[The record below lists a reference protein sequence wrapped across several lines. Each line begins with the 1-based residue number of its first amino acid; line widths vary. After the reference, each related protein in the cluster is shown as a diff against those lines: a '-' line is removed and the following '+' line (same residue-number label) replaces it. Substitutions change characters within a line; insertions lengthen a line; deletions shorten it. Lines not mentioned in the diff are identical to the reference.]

1 MMHEHDNGGEDVPE
15 EEALCRICMV
25 ELGQDS
31 EAFNMECMCK
41 GELALAHREC
51 TIKWFT
57 IKGNITCDFC
67 KQDVKNL
74 PQTLF
79 RVKDPQDRSSREVEH
94 TGISEIINEWQG
106 LPSLVMCCSSSFA
119 IRLHYWSSCTSDI
132 YNNGEEEVCVDLCNH
147 SVQFRCPFQSCLL
160 LKNLFMGNIFCCCTR
175 GWGSNVPQATE
186 TTTDQPRSHSQNVT
200 NQSVST
206 GSRSYYSAH
215 SSPRT
220 ESYRGGARMMD
231 GDQDTTRR
239 RVEEHD
245 DGSCQD
251 VSPAVMNGVST
262 EITEEISPSQHER
275 WRDLV
280 FDIQFRAQ
288 EDDFLTADGSFT
300 PTPSPVSK
308 RLTFSPMAS
317 PRIGRRV
324 GSMSPSSA
332 NLKNAFNFKNRN
344 NNADI
349 EEGVALVFDG
359 REKSNVPRTW
369 SLTNLLT
376 PRKSKKTESL
386 PATPL
391 AHSNPEI
398 CMVELGKD
406 SEAFKME
413 CMCKGELALAH
424 KECTIKW
431 FTIKGN
437 ITCDL
442 CKQEVKNLPMT
453 LLRVEEYPQDR
464 SSKEAEHTEISEIIN
479 GWQGVP
485 TLVMLLFME
494 MKWSAIPVALPFAC
508 IIGFLGSATSSTMAK
523 EKYVWILATIQFSFV
538 VLFSH
543 VFYSRIY
550 VKQPVS
556 CIVLATMVGFGLTM
570 FGTTVITMFIEW
582 RRSHA
587 HHQPTSTHLE
597 TKTAKT
603 TTTSTT
609 GKTAL
614 EMEGVSTTSTAAKW
628 IKSSMMAATSAHLF
642 KILSS
647 VKSRPFIVISKNLIN
662 FTKRWMQFWKCQGSY
677 TNLFVCS
684 SSVLSLLYQ
693 VLHLTF
699 EQHHDLLNSNRHG
712 HEGEELQ

>member
-1 MMHEHDNGGEDVPE
+1 
-15 EEALCRICMV
+15 
-25 ELGQDS
+25 
-31 EAFNMECMCK
+31 
-41 GELALAHREC
+41 
-51 TIKWFT
+51 
-57 IKGNITCDFC
+57 
-67 KQDVKNL
+67 
-74 PQTLF
+74 
-79 RVKDPQDRSSREVEH
+79 
-94 TGISEIINEWQG
+94 
-106 LPSLVMCCSSSFA
+106 
-119 IRLHYWSSCTSDI
+119 
-132 YNNGEEEVCVDLCNH
+132 
-147 SVQFRCPFQSCLL
+147 
-160 LKNLFMGNIFCCCTR
+160 MGNIFCCCTR

-239 RVEEHD
+239 RRLEKHD

-288 EDDFLTADGSFT
+288 EDDFLTANGSFT

-332 NLKNAFNFKNRN
+332 NIKNAFNFKNGN

-349 EEGVALVFDG
+349 EEGVALVFDC

-391 AHSNPEI
+391 AHSNPESMHGSYAFYDQFTSMKRERTLPIRTLPIRRTRSVPTLIHKDGNMKPSCLLRVIPTPSRVDMHEHDDGGEDVPEEEAVCRI

-437 ITCDL
+437 ITCDV

-485 TLVMLLFME
+485 TLVMVNMLAYFCFLVQLLFME

-570 FGTTVITMFIEW
+570 SGTTVITMFIEW

-587 HHQPTSTHLE
+587 HHQPTSTH
-597 TKTAKT
+597 
-603 TTTSTT
+603 
-609 GKTAL
+609 
-614 EMEGVSTTSTAAKW
+614 V
-628 IKSSMMAATSAHLF
+628 ATP
-642 KILSS
+642 
-647 VKSRPFIVISKNLIN
+647 PFQTI
-662 FTKRWMQFWKCQGSY
+662 
-677 TNLFVCS
+677 
-684 SSVLSLLYQ
+684 
-693 VLHLTF
+693 
-699 EQHHDLLNSNRHG
+699 E
-712 HEGEELQ
+712 

>member
-1 MMHEHDNGGEDVPE
+1 
-15 EEALCRICMV
+15 
-25 ELGQDS
+25 
-31 EAFNMECMCK
+31 
-41 GELALAHREC
+41 
-51 TIKWFT
+51 
-57 IKGNITCDFC
+57 
-67 KQDVKNL
+67 
-74 PQTLF
+74 
-79 RVKDPQDRSSREVEH
+79 
-94 TGISEIINEWQG
+94 
-106 LPSLVMCCSSSFA
+106 
-119 IRLHYWSSCTSDI
+119 
-132 YNNGEEEVCVDLCNH
+132 
-147 SVQFRCPFQSCLL
+147 
-160 LKNLFMGNIFCCCTR
+160 
-175 GWGSNVPQATE
+175 
-186 TTTDQPRSHSQNVT
+186 
-200 NQSVST
+200 
-206 GSRSYYSAH
+206 
-215 SSPRT
+215 
-220 ESYRGGARMMD
+220 MD
-231 GDQDTTRR
+231 GDQDTTPRR
-239 RVEEHD
+239 IEEHD

-288 EDDFLTADGSFT
+288 EDDFLTANGSFT

-369 SLTNLLT
+369 SLTNLL
-376 PRKSKKTESL
+376 

-391 AHSNPEI
+391 AHSNPESMHGSYAFYDQFTSMKRERTLPIRTLPIRRTRSVPTLIHKDGNMKPSCLLRVIPTPSRVDMHEHDDGGEDVPEEEAVCRI

-413 CMCKGELALAH
+413 CMCKGELSLAH

-437 ITCDL
+437 ITSDV

-485 TLVMLLFME
+485 TLVMVNMLAYFCFLVQLLFME

-570 FGTTVITMFIEW
+570 SGTTVITMFIEW

-587 HHQPTSTHLE
+587 HHQPTSTH
-597 TKTAKT
+597 
-603 TTTSTT
+603 
-609 GKTAL
+609 
-614 EMEGVSTTSTAAKW
+614 V
-628 IKSSMMAATSAHLF
+628 ATP
-642 KILSS
+642 
-647 VKSRPFIVISKNLIN
+647 PFQTI
-662 FTKRWMQFWKCQGSY
+662 
-677 TNLFVCS
+677 
-684 SSVLSLLYQ
+684 
-693 VLHLTF
+693 
-699 EQHHDLLNSNRHG
+699 E
-712 HEGEELQ
+712 

>member
-1 MMHEHDNGGEDVPE
+1 
-15 EEALCRICMV
+15 
-25 ELGQDS
+25 
-31 EAFNMECMCK
+31 
-41 GELALAHREC
+41 
-51 TIKWFT
+51 
-57 IKGNITCDFC
+57 
-67 KQDVKNL
+67 
-74 PQTLF
+74 
-79 RVKDPQDRSSREVEH
+79 
-94 TGISEIINEWQG
+94 
-106 LPSLVMCCSSSFA
+106 
-119 IRLHYWSSCTSDI
+119 
-132 YNNGEEEVCVDLCNH
+132 
-147 SVQFRCPFQSCLL
+147 
-160 LKNLFMGNIFCCCTR
+160 MGNIFCCCTR

-239 RVEEHD
+239 RLEEHD

-280 FDIQFRAQ
+280 LDIQFRAQ
-288 EDDFLTADGSFT
+288 EDDFLTANGSFT

-391 AHSNPEI
+391 AHSNPESMHGSYAFYDQFTSTKRERTLPI
-398 CMVELGKD
+398 RTLPIRRTRSVPTLIHKDGNMKPSCLLRVIPTPSRVDMHEHDDGGEDVPGEEAVCSMVELGKD

-413 CMCKGELALAH
+413 CM
-424 KECTIKW
+424 
-431 FTIKGN
+431 
-437 ITCDL
+437 
-442 CKQEVKNLPMT
+442 
-453 LLRVEEYPQDR
+453 
-464 SSKEAEHTEISEIIN
+464 
-479 GWQGVP
+479 
-485 TLVMLLFME
+485 
-494 MKWSAIPVALPFAC
+494 
-508 IIGFLGSATSSTMAK
+508 
-523 EKYVWILATIQFSFV
+523 
-538 VLFSH
+538 
-543 VFYSRIY
+543 
-550 VKQPVS
+550 
-556 CIVLATMVGFGLTM
+556 
-570 FGTTVITMFIEW
+570 
-582 RRSHA
+582 
-587 HHQPTSTHLE
+587 
-597 TKTAKT
+597 
-603 TTTSTT
+603 
-609 GKTAL
+609 
-614 EMEGVSTTSTAAKW
+614 
-628 IKSSMMAATSAHLF
+628 
-642 KILSS
+642 
-647 VKSRPFIVISKNLIN
+647 
-662 FTKRWMQFWKCQGSY
+662 
-677 TNLFVCS
+677 
-684 SSVLSLLYQ
+684 
-693 VLHLTF
+693 
-699 EQHHDLLNSNRHG
+699 
-712 HEGEELQ
+712 